1 MVSGKSIE
9 SHIFDGGL
17 VKLTRRNH
25 RRASCLAGVC
35 FSQTKLHLGI
45 AATLGGMKTDPS
57 MKETFEASKF
67 KGGTTYIEV
76 LQGSRVDEAERCSA
90 TQGSSLTE
98 SKVFLADGLV
108 PKLALANGGRWK

>member
-1 MVSGKSIE
+1 MLRSGGFNPGFAVLSNHTIGFTTESDSCVDQLRKSALQRGAISCSMVSGKSIE

-67 KGGTTYIEV
+67 TG
-76 LQGSRVDEAERCSA
+76 
-90 TQGSSLTE
+90 
-98 SKVFLADGLV
+98 
-108 PKLALANGGRWK
+108 